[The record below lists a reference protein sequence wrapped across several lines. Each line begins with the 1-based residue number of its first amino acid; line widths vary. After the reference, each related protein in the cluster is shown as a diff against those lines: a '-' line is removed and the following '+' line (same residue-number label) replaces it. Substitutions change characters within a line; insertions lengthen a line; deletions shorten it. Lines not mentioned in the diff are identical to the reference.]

1 MSSQW
6 SPSVERALA
15 MGMPAYA
22 APSAEQ
28 SLRQIAENRA
38 AREAAEADAAR
49 RAEEERRRAEQER
62 RDREARESQ
71 DRGGQA
77 DASAAALMR
86 ELQQLR
92 DEMARRPDP
101 VQVAR
106 QERERNRA
114 AIMATVSW
122 LPSDL
127 IDQYVGEW
135 VRSGQS
141 ELAWAVVR
149 QSPAY
154 DRHFAGIRRDDG
166 TLRMTEQDY
175 MSHKDAFQRELRQ
188 WGLNPEL
195 FEGHHARL
203 VEGEVSAQE
212 FRQRIDAKATGVLQ
226 NLPEIRERFGQFY
239 GISELTDEALIAS
252 ALDPEIGRQVLQ
264 GRITAAQISGEAS
277 RFGFERGREASE
289 RLAQVGG
296 LDDQMRA
303 RDFFAGAA
311 RAVPRMQR
319 FSERFEQGRPSF
331 GIEQY
336 EEAGLFGTT
345 ELQRRMRR
353 LHASEMAMFQQ
364 GPSVTIDQGGAFT
377 GLGRR

>member
-1 MSSQW
+1 
-6 SPSVERALA
+6 
-15 MGMPAYA
+15 
-22 APSAEQ
+22 
-28 SLRQIAENRA
+28 
-38 AREAAEADAAR
+38 
-49 RAEEERRRAEQER
+49 
-62 RDREARESQ
+62 
-71 DRGGQA
+71 
-77 DASAAALMR
+77 
-86 ELQQLR
+86 
-92 DEMARRPDP
+92 
-101 VQVAR
+101 
-106 QERERNRA
+106 
-114 AIMATVSW
+114 
-122 LPSDL
+122 
-127 IDQYVGEW
+127 
-135 VRSGQS
+135 
-141 ELAWAVVR
+141 
-149 QSPAY
+149 
-154 DRHFAGIRRDDG
+154 
-166 TLRMTEQDY
+166 MTEQDY

>member
-6 SPSVERALA
+6 SPSVEQALA

-28 SLRQIAENRA
+28 SFRQIAENRA

-49 RAEEERRRAEQER
+49 RAEEERRRADQER

-71 DRGGQA
+71 DRGGQT
-77 DASAAALMR
+77 DASTAALMR

-92 DEMARRPDP
+92 EEMSRRPDP

-154 DRHFAGIRRDDG
+154 DRHFAGIRRGDG

-195 FEGHHARL
+195 FEGHHSRL

-239 GISELTDEALIAS
+239 GIEQLTDEALVAS

-289 RLAQVGG
+289 RLAQAGG

-303 RDFFAGAA
+303 RDFFSGAA

-319 FSERFEQGRPSF
+319 FSERFEQGRPGF

-353 LHASEMAMFQQ
+353 LHASEMSMFQQ
-364 GPSVTIDQGGAFT
+364 GPSVTMDQGGAFT